1 MHKTAG
7 LICDSSVIAI
17 TDKRAIKYTFG
28 ANYQIFRL
36 FRKLYCL

>member
-7 LICDSSVIAI
+7 LICETSAIVIR
-17 TDKRAIKYTFG
+17 DKRAIKYTFG

>member
-1 MHKTAG
+1 MHQTAE
-7 LICDSSVIAI
+7 LISESSVIAI
-17 TDKRAIKYTFG
+17 RDKRAIKYTFG